1 MAKRLPEAEVD
12 TSQLASRLRIA
23 NAHLTRRLRRQAAA
37 GEQPASVLSALAV
50 LNRFGPTTL
59 GELAEAEGVSR
70 PTMTVLAAG
79 LEREGLVSREVDRE
93 DRRVARLSISPR
105 GREVLAAS
113 RSRKNAYLARRLRR
127 LVAADLQVLESA
139 VGVLE
144 RLLEEDA

>member
-1 MAKRLPEAEVD
+1 MD

-59 GELAEAEGVSR
+59 GVLAEAEGVSR

>member
-1 MAKRLPEAEVD
+1 MD